1 MLRNKGYNR
10 NMQLQ
15 QWRQLCAVAVQLSS
29 SLNITW
35 EFNDS
40 FNSLTITVRMF
51 YQSVELVTNGG
62 VLVSTE
68 IEQILFRVAGTVLY
82 FDLV

>member
-1 MLRNKGYNR
+1 
-10 NMQLQ
+10 
-15 QWRQLCAVAVQLSS
+15 
-29 SLNITW
+29 
-35 EFNDS
+35 
-40 FNSLTITVRMF
+40 MF